1 MFIFYSFRYQYVKQ
15 LFKNELSR
23 KGGGGGIHMCVK
35 AAIIQN
41 ITEAFR
47 PDRIEL
53 KELSLCNKL

>member
-41 ITEAFR
+41 ITEA
-47 PDRIEL
+47 L
-53 KELSLCNKL
+53 LSGLIVLN